1 MTPPPP
7 PGPPWD
13 LPVAEAPLAFVD
25 LEMTGLDAGRD
36 RVVEVCIDRVV
47 GGERRAFLCT
57 LVDPGERVG
66 GAAHVHGLDAAQL
79 AGAPPFQD
87 IARDALA
94 LLDGAILVA
103 HAAVWDV
110 RFLEAEFQRAGI
122 TLELG
127 HWLDTLV
134 LARRAFLYHS
144 YSLDALCRELA
155 IDRGQAHRA
164 ESDVR
169 ALRAVFDRCVALL
182 APVSARDL
190 WEVRIGERRA
200 RQAIVDACEAAVKHG
215 APVVVTYRAARRAPE
230 PLSMVLVEV
239 RSDLDPPRVVG
250 YQLPGRGRR
259 QLRADR
265 ILSVLP
271 PPAVAPPAEQPQKF
285 PRRSRHI
292 PSFSCTTRSEKEKS
306 THSPSMASCTTGCQ
320 LGTTKMSLGAHASD
334 LSPIRV
340 RPRPSVTQK
349 TVASVERYGFD
360 LKPGGSSWMNVAMV
374 GMA

>member
-1 MTPPPP
+1 MTAPP

-13 LPVAEAPLAFVD
+13 LPIAQAPLAFVD
-25 LEMTGLDAGRD
+25 LEMTGLDAARD
-36 RVVEVCIDRVV
+36 RVVEVCVERVL
-47 GGERRAFLCT
+47 GGQRQAILST
-57 LVDPGERVG
+57 LIHPGERVG
-66 GAAHVHGLDAAQL
+66 GAAHVHGLDAEQL
-79 AGAPPFQD
+79 AGAPPFEQ
-87 IARDALA
+87 IAGDVVR

-110 RFLEAEFQRAGI
+110 RFLVAEAKRAGI
-122 TLELG
+122 TLSLD

-134 LARRAFLYHS
+134 LARRAFAFHS

-200 RQAIVDACEAAVKHG
+200 RQAVVDACEAALKHG
-215 APVVVTYRAARRAPE
+215 APVLITYRPARRAPQE
-230 PLSMVLVEV
+230 LTMVLVEV
-239 RSDLDPPRVVG
+239 RSDLDPPGVVG

-265 ILSVLP
+265 ILRVE
-271 PPAVAPPAEQPQKF
+271 PAPDPAPP
-285 PRRSRHI
+285 
-292 PSFSCTTRSEKEKS
+292 
-306 THSPSMASCTTGCQ
+306 
-320 LGTTKMSLGAHASD
+320 
-334 LSPIRV
+334 
-340 RPRPSVTQK
+340 
-349 TVASVERYGFD
+349 
-360 LKPGGSSWMNVAMV
+360 
-374 GMA
+374 